1 MGWGPN
7 NPTDQAGNG
16 RPETRPPK
24 APTRSGCG
32 ATVRIGDDNVSS
44 GGVLPSASNNEFA
57 SKERG
62 NEPGDNKAAGATVFG
77 TR

>member
-1 MGWGPN
+1 MGQGPN
-7 NPTDQAGNG
+7 NPADQAGNG

-24 APTRSGCG
+24 APTRSGHG
-32 ATVRIGDDNVSS
+32 ATVRTGDDNVSS
-44 GGVLPSASNNEFA
+44 SGVLPSASNNEFT

-62 NEPGDNKAAGATVFG
+62 HEPGNNKAAGATVFG